1 MTPPAGLRAPA
12 MLNRA
17 PALMTP
23 DVKRPMTE
31 ASMNDLELF
40 GAYSPTGRVAKIL
53 AMTRR
58 CDAGWLGKRKAFF
71 LRALAVRALRGRPL
85 DVESLGAKMRLYPY
99 NNVCEKRILFTP
111 QYFDPEERALLASRL
126 RDDFTFIDI
135 GANIGGY
142 ALSVAA
148 LAGPRARIL
157 AIEPQPEIF
166 ERLAYN
172 MQQNPFGNMKAI
184 ACAIA
189 DKDGEI
195 ILFVDRNN
203 RGETSMR
210 IVTPDARG
218 GQITAP
224 AKTLLALC
232 LEEKYGHLDAIK
244 LDVEGAEDLILEPF
258 YRNAPEHLWPRLLLL
273 EFSHNR
279 WATDLGALLKARGY
293 AEVLRTKGNV
303 AYERTGP
310 GVGPEVGLSV

>member
-1 MTPPAGLRAPA
+1 MTDPVA
-12 MLNRA
+12 
-17 PALMTP
+17 
-23 DVKRPMTE
+23 
-31 ASMNDLELF
+31 NDFDAF
-40 GAYSPTGRVAKIL
+40 GAHAPSGGVANLL

-58 CDAGWLGKRKAFF
+58 CDAGWLGKRKAFI
-71 LRALAVRALRGRPL
+71 LRALAVRALAGRPL
-85 DVESLGAKMRLYPY
+85 DVDSLGARMRLYPY

-111 QYFDPEERALLASRL
+111 QYFDPAERALLESRL

-148 LAGPRARIL
+148 KAGPRARIL

-166 ERLAYN
+166 ARLAYN
-172 MQQNPFGNMKAI
+172 ISQNPFHNMKAI

-195 ILFVDRNN
+195 TLFVDRNN

-218 GQITAP
+218 GQLTVP
-224 AKTLLALC
+224 AKTLLTLC
-232 LEEKYGHLDAIK
+232 TEEKYSRLDAIK

-258 YRNAPEHLWPRLLLL
+258 YSSAPEHLWPRLLLM
-273 EFSHNR
+273 EYSHNR
-279 WATDLGALLKARGY
+279 WATDLGALLQARGY
-293 AEVLRTKGNV
+293 TETLRTKGNV
-303 AYERTGP
+303 AYERAD
-310 GVGPEVGLSV
+310 